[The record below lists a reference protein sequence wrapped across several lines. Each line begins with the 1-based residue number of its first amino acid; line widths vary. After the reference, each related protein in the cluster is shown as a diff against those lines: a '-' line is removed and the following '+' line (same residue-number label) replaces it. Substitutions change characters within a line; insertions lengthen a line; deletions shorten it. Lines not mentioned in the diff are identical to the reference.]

1 MIAARGL
8 TRRFGSAAALDGASF
23 EVPAGAKAALL
34 GPNGAGKTTLLAV
47 LSTLLAP
54 SEGDARVAG
63 RDLRREPGAVRA
75 AIGVL
80 SHRPM
85 LYEELTP
92 RENLGFFARL
102 YGVRPAAPRIEEL
115 LRACGLWAR
124 RDEQT
129 AVLSHGFHQRLAIA
143 RAVLHRPPVLLLDE
157 PETGLDREGLALL
170 DELALRAPGVTVL
183 AATHRRERA
192 PRWADLAL
200 ELDRGRLRGEAAPPA
215 EAAREPSAAG
225 ARA

>member
-8 TRRFGSAAALDGASF
+8 TRRFGAAAALDGASF
-23 EVPAGAKAALL
+23 EVPAGEKAALL
-34 GPNGAGKTTLLAV
+34 GPNGAGKTTLLSV

-54 SEGDARVAG
+54 SEGDAQVAG

-92 RENLGFFARL
+92 RENLEFFARL
-102 YGVRPAAPRIEEL
+102 YGVRPAAPRVEEL

-192 PRWADLAL
+192 SEWAGLAL
-200 ELDRGRLRGEAAPPA
+200 ELDRGRLRGAGALDGEG
-215 EAAREPSAAG
+215 AREPSAAG

>member
-8 TRRFGSAAALDGASF
+8 TRRFGAAAALDGVSF
-23 EVPAGAKAALL
+23 DIPAGAKAALL
-34 GPNGAGKTTLLAV
+34 GPNGAGKTTLLSV

-54 SEGDARVAG
+54 SEGEARVAG

-115 LRACGLWAR
+115 LRACGLWTR

-157 PETGLDREGLALL
+157 PEAGLDREGLALL

-183 AATHRRERA
+183 AATHRRDRA
-192 PRWADLAL
+192 GEWADLAL
-200 ELDRGRLRGEAAPPA
+200 ELDRGRL
-215 EAAREPSAAG
+215 AAG
-225 ARA
+225 ARASAAAGGRA